1 MKIGVA
7 SVLVDDQEKALK
19 FYTEKLGFV
28 KKSDVSNEGYR
39 WLTVGSPEKECDTE
53 LVLEPM
59 GIDEARTFQK
69 ALYEKG
75 MPWTVFGV
83 DDLDKEYERLRTLGV
98 VFKTAPTKYP
108 FGSIALLDDT
118 CGNLIQLLQR

>member
-1 MKIGVA
+1 MRIGLA

-28 KKSDVSNEGYR
+28 KKSDITNSGYR
-39 WLTVGSPEKECDTE
+39 WLTVGSVEENCDVQ
-53 LVLEPM
+53 LVLEPL
-59 GIDEARTFQK
+59 GLDEARKYQK
-69 ALYEKG
+69 ALYDKG
-75 MPWTVFGV
+75 TPWTVFGV
-83 DDLDKEYERLRTLGV
+83 EDLEKEYERLRARGV
-98 VFKTAPTKYP
+98 VFKSAPTKYP